1 MLLNKVDIY
10 TCKFFTLN
18 EEKKLKFCGGIFKE
32 KTADDIKNVKELK
45 KVIAYCFWII
55 SKDDVPK
62 VSKFTASCF
71 LKSLT
76 PKIAELEK
84 LVRKSAIEEQDRL
97 IKETEELSKTPG
109 TKYA

>member
-1 MLLNKVDIY
+1 MLLNNVDIY
-10 TCKFFTLN
+10 ACKFFTLN
-18 EEKKLKFCGGIFKE
+18 EEKKLKFWGGVFKG
-32 KTADDIKNVKELK
+32 KTADDIKNVQELK

-55 SKDDVPK
+55 SKKDIPK

-76 PKIAELEK
+76 PKISELER
-84 LVRKSAIEEQDRL
+84 LIRKSTIEEQDRL
-97 IKETEELSKTPG
+97 IKETEELTKTPG